1 MARTQ
6 EHLLRHS
13 GDYDSDAIDNA
24 SGVAGASV
32 SDALDALDA
41 AIPSVSVSS
50 VHSRTGAVVASDGDY
65 DSDQVTNASSVAGS
79 NVSAA
84 LDQLDGDIAGLSTFL
99 STFTPS
105 YMGRQNNSVQNLNST
120 AVAVNWNQQVAASGS
135 DITYDGASPS
145 RLTLATTGNY
155 RISVNLKGSTVSTQ
169 RAAIT
174 AQIRQNGTAM
184 RGPKTACGY
193 IRYVSG
199 HDESSVHLAP
209 FVYPFTAGDY
219 IEVICNQEAASG
231 AWNSDSGLCSI
242 LVEYLGT

>member
-1 MARTQ
+1 MARQ
-6 EHLLRHS
+6 QGHRRRRA

-32 SDALDALDA
+32 SDALEALDA
-41 AIPSVSVSS
+41 AIPSVPVSS
-50 VHSRTGAVVASDGDY
+50 VHSRTGAVVANAGDY

-84 LDQLDGDIAGLSTFL
+84 LDQLDGDIASI

-105 YMGRQNNSVQNLNST
+105 YMGRQNNSVQNLNGT
-120 AVAVNWNQQVAASGS
+120 AVAVNWNQQVAAAGS
-135 DITYDGASPS
+135 DITYNVANPS

-155 RISVNLKGSTVSTQ
+155 RVSVNLKGSTVSTQ

-174 AQIRQNGTAM
+174 AQLRQNGVAM
-184 RGPKTACGY
+184 RGPISACGY
-193 IRYVSG
+193 IRYASG
-199 HDESSVHLAP
+199 HEESSVHIAA
-209 FVYPFTAGDY
+209 FVYPFTAGDF
-219 IEVICNQEAASG
+219 IEIVCNQEAAAG
-231 AWNSDSGLCSI
+231 VWNSGSGLCSI

>member
-1 MARTQ
+1 VARTQ
-6 EHLLRHS
+6 KHLRRKS

-24 SGVAGASV
+24 SGVAGSSV

-41 AIPSVSVSS
+41 AIPSVPVSS
-50 VHSRTGAVVASDGDY
+50 VHGRTGAVAANTGDY
-65 DSDQVTNASSVAGS
+65 DSDQISNASSVAGG

-84 LDQLDGDIAGLSTFL
+84 LDQLDSDIAGIP
-99 STFTPS
+99 TFTPS
-105 YMGRQNNSVQNLNST
+105 YMGRQNNSVQNLNGT

-135 DITYDGASPS
+135 DITYSLANPS
-145 RLTLATTGNY
+145 RIELNTTGNY
-155 RISVNLKGSTVSTQ
+155 RVSVNLKGSTVSTQ

-174 AQIRQNGTAM
+174 AQLRQNGVAM
-184 RGPKTACGY
+184 RGPISACGY